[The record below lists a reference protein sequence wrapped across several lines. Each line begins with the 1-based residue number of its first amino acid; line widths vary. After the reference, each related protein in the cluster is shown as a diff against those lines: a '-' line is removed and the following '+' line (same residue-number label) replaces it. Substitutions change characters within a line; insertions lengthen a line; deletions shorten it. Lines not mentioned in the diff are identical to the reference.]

1 VTSDRPLAGR
11 VAIVTGSSQGFGL
24 EVARAYVDAG
34 AQVMLCA
41 RDAALVEQ
49 RRREIADRASAD
61 AVAGQAVDVTKAEAV
76 DRLVE
81 ATLKRFGAL
90 HVLVNN
96 AGVYGPMGTI
106 ESVDWAEWTR
116 AMEINVYGSI
126 LPTRAVLPHF
136 KRAGHGK
143 IIQVSGGGATNPMPR
158 LTAYAT
164 SKAAVVRFAESVALE
179 VQADG
184 IDVNA
189 IAPGALDTRLLDE
202 VIAAGPAAVGQD
214 FYDRMVKTKAVGG
227 TPLAVGAA
235 LAVFLGSVASNGITG
250 RLISAVWDPWASLP
264 DHRADLDKSD
274 VYTLRRIVPKD
285 RGLGWGEK

>member
-1 VTSDRPLAGR
+1 VTSARPLAGR

-49 RRREIADRASAD
+49 RRREIADGASGD
-61 AVAGQAVDVTKAEAV
+61 AVAAEAVDVTQAPAV

-90 HVLVNN
+90 HILVNN

-106 ESVDWAEWTR
+106 ESVDWVEWTR
-116 AMEINVYGSI
+116 AMEINLYGSI
-126 LPTRAVLPHF
+126 LPARAVLPHF

-158 LTAYAT
+158 LTA
-164 SKAAVVRFAESVALE
+164 
-179 VQADG
+179 
-184 IDVNA
+184 
-189 IAPGALDTRLLDE
+189 
-202 VIAAGPAAVGQD
+202 
-214 FYDRMVKTKAVGG
+214 
-227 TPLAVGAA
+227 
-235 LAVFLGSVASNGITG
+235 
-250 RLISAVWDPWASLP
+250 
-264 DHRADLDKSD
+264 
-274 VYTLRRIVPKD
+274 
-285 RGLGWGEK
+285 